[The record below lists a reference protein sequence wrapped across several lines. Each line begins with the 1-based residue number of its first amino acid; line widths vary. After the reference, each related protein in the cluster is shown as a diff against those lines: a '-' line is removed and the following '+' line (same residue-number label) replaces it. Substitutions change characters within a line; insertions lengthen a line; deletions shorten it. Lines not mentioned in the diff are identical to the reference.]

1 MTKKPFI
8 AEMPSF
14 ADDITRDQICER
26 APAR

>member
-8 AEMPSF
+8 AEMLSF
-14 ADDITRDQICER
+14 ADDITHDQIYAR